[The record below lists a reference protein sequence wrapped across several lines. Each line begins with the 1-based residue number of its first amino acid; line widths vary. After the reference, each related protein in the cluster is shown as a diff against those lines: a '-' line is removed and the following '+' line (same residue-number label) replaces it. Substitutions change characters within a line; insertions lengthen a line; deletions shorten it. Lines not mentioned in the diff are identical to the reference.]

1 MTHQNLRL
9 RKCCFQQLHLTSLYH
24 LMLQSWYQKTAHWV
38 HWWTGCCHDCSIK
51 WPLKRLRVII
61 TTHPF
66 LFQLLSEPESKTLEC
81 HWLNNRALSRGL
93 DFRTSVWTYVAL
105 FKAHYSTLFQAVR
118 FYYHVFCR
126 PWSVRTG
133 KNCALGLEYGFRPY
147 SRPWAQFFPILISQ
161 PANNIYVSRLPVNDS
176 IGSTPCDP
184 LPPERELATECPLHL
199 STLQV
204 PLYIIHVQR
213 GDGFARRP

>member
-1 MTHQNLRL
+1 MTHQNLRCL
-9 RKCCFQQLHLTSLYH
+9 KKCCFQQLDLTTLYH

-51 WPLKRLRVII
+51 WPLKCLRVII

-66 LFQLLSEPESKTLEC
+66 LFQLLSEPESKTLES

-133 KNCALGLEYGFRPY
+133 KISTLDLALKTLR
-147 SRPWAQFFPILISQ
+147 FFPIRTK
-161 PANNIYVSRLPVNDS
+161 V
-176 IGSTPCDP
+176 GK
-184 LPPERELATECPLHL
+184 
-199 STLQV
+199 
-204 PLYIIHVQR
+204 YITCTV
-213 GDGFARRP
+213 